1 VFQSLAP
8 WEPNPKAYPIEGA
21 LYGATTAYPNLGS
34 AGRIGGELAWA
45 RQQSIRPVEVTE
57 GNGADLARRIGSEFA
72 DRDCLY
78 VVTVT
83 GRMFIIPAEVGGLAT
98 THTMAADGQDVI
110 AAGHVQ
116 FDLTGRALKWSH
128 LSGHYRP
135 DERQS
140 HEVAH
145 AILTLAGL
153 RDAGPTRG

>member
-1 VFQSLAP
+1 L
-8 WEPNPKAYPIEGA
+8 EI
-21 LYGATTAYPNLGS
+21 
-34 AGRIGGELAWA
+34 
-45 RQQSIRPVEVTE
+45 TE
-57 GNGADLARRIGSEFA
+57 GGGTDLARRIASEFA

-83 GRMFIIPAEVGGLAT
+83 GRMFIIPTEVGGQDT
-98 THTMAADGQDVI
+98 THTMAANGEDVI

-116 FDLTGRALKWSH
+116 FDLTGRAQKCSH

-153 RDAGPTRG
+153 RDPGPAPG

>member
-1 VFQSLAP
+1 MGSSSRLA
-8 WEPNPKAYPIEGA
+8 
-21 LYGATTAYPNLGS
+21 
-34 AGRIGGELAWA
+34 RELAWA
-45 RQQSIRPVEVTE
+45 RQHGVRPVEISE
-57 GNGADLARRIGSEFA
+57 GGGAALARHIASEFA

-83 GRMFIIPAEVGGLAT
+83 GRMFVIPAEVDGQPT
-98 THTMAADGQDVI
+98 THTMAANGEDVI

-116 FDLTGRALKWSH
+116 FDLTGMARKWSH

-135 DERQS
+135 EERQA

-153 RDAGPTRG
+153 RDAGASPE